1 MGDPSQG
8 PGTWLTPAGSEG
20 FPLVSGDAGLTQ
32 HFCQKIG
39 AKVTPMRIR
48 NRDRGQINA
57 ASIRLARRRKD
68 RRNQPSEGGDQ
79 LPPLDGAAFK
89 YSVSISV
96 VKYHPIRVQA
106 RTLERNTATAKA
118 ADKVGVGTARPHIWP
133 PPRPTGPSGLP
144 SGDLPPVPGLQ
155 AGAPPGAAFAHV
167 PTLSTALRNHF
178 NQVALCSRSRGTA
191 TRIVC
196 IQVGHMHP
204 IFFLASTCRMVY
216 GCWTKPGRLLSWPSI
231 SFWVS

>member
-1 MGDPSQG
+1 
-8 PGTWLTPAGSEG
+8 
-20 FPLVSGDAGLTQ
+20 
-32 HFCQKIG
+32 
-39 AKVTPMRIR
+39 MRIR

-118 ADKVGVGTARPHIWP
+118 ADKVGVGTARPHIRPRLVP
-133 PPRPTGPSGLP
+133 PPLRVPHPTLNHPPSAGGGLP
-144 SGDLPPVPGLQ
+144 VLPGVGRGP
-155 AGAPPGAAFAHV
+155 A
-167 PTLSTALRNHF
+167 
-178 NQVALCSRSRGTA
+178 CSRSAVGARTAGTPL
-191 TRIVC
+191 
-196 IQVGHMHP
+196 VGKLAQP
-204 IFFLASTCRMVY
+204 PTAALASAASGVL
-216 GCWTKPGRLLSWPSI
+216 K
-231 SFWVS
+231 